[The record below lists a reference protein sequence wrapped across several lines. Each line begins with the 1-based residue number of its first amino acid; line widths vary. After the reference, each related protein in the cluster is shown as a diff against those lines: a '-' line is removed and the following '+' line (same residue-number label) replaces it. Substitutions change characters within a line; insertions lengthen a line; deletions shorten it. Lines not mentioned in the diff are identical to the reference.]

1 MNCYICKNRSKFTCS
16 CISPNVFI
24 CKEHFKLHTSGSGN
38 HVFWITKSMDLFP
51 ILLKDLKMLR
61 VKIIAKSHFKIKEI
75 VDQTKKSI
83 QEFNNFIKN
92 LKKSTDLFP
101 ILLNDLK
108 MIRVKIIANSFFE
121 IKKIQEQA
129 NNTIKEINS
138 CMKNLKR
145 SRILMKLTC

>member
-1 MNCYICKNRSKFTCS
+1 
-16 CISPNVFI
+16 
-24 CKEHFKLHTSGSGN
+24 
-38 HVFWITKSMDLFP
+38 MDLFP

-101 ILLNDLK
+101 TLLNDLK

-129 NNTIKEINS
+129 NNTIKEINI
-138 CMKNLKR
+138 CMKNLKK
-145 SRILMKLTC
+145 KLSASSATKP